1 MTYILAIAVSA
12 LFLVADRITKY
23 LVVSGMELG
32 QSIPFIPEFMDFTY
46 IYNTGG
52 AWGVLSGNTWLLVL
66 FTAVVMLGGVA
77 YLIYLVKTKKNEP
90 TLFWSICLI
99 LSGGV
104 GNMIDRIFNEGRVID
119 FLRTLFID
127 FPIFNIADCAV
138 VIGAGLLILYFILD
152 TIKEAKAEKA
162 KKAEKVLE
170 EKDDE

>member
-32 QSIPFIPEFMDFTY
+32 QSIPFIPKFMDFTY

-52 AWGVLSGNTWLLVL
+52 AWGVLSGKTWLLVL
-66 FTAVVMLGGVA
+66 FTAVVMLGCVA
-77 YLIYLVKTKKNEP
+77 YLIYLGKAKKNEP
-90 TLFWSICLI
+90 VLFWSICLI

-138 VIGAGLLILYFILD
+138 VIGAGLLILCFILD
-152 TIKEAKAEKA
+152 TIKEAKEEKA